1 MRTQQA
7 NCNNPVACAAPGRRA
22 VSPALKPALP
32 LLLAVAVL
40 SFPSLGVVGLAA
52 GSEGPKTTCYDAKG
66 TVRGVDF
73 DAHQVT
79 ISHDRIPGYMDAMTM
94 DFDVRDT
101 AELNDVQ
108 PGDTVG
114 FRLCVTDNGAW
125 IEHLRRLAPGTSAV
139 AAPKPAT
146 ASQLGPGDL
155 FPDIPLVDQRGR
167 SIRLSNFRGSVLA
180 LTFIYTRCPLP
191 TYCPLMSRNFQ
202 AAQGLLD
209 RLEVGDRCRFLSIS
223 LDSRNDTPEVLTD
236 YAARY
241 QADPGRWTF
250 AGGSGDEVRALG
262 AGVGLEYTVADGLIY
277 HNLRTVVLDRR
288 GRIRRVFSGN
298 RWTPQELAAEM
309 RSAASR

>member
-1 MRTQQA
+1 LAGIR
-7 NCNNPVACAAPGRRA
+7 
-22 VSPALKPALP
+22 SP
-32 LLLAVAVL
+32 
-40 SFPSLGVVGLAA
+40 
-52 GSEGPKTTCYDAKG
+52 
-66 TVRGVDF
+66 
-73 DAHQVT
+73 
-79 ISHDRIPGYMDAMTM
+79 
-94 DFDVRDT
+94 T
-101 AELNDVQ
+101 A
-108 PGDTVG
+108 
-114 FRLCVTDNGAW
+114 R
-125 IEHLRRLAPGTSAV
+125 
-139 AAPKPAT
+139 
-146 ASQLGPGDL
+146 QLGPGDL
-155 FPDIPLVDQRGR
+155 FPDIALVDQGR
-167 SIRLSNFRGSVLA
+167 KAFRLADLRGSVVA

-209 RLEVGDRCRFLSIS
+209 RLGVGDRCRFLSIS

-250 AGGSGDEVRALG
+250 AAGSGDEVRALG

-309 RSAASR
+309 RSAASRGP